1 MSASTGPALR
11 MLALRMLTLRILS
24 WRVLACAGAM
34 GVTLALPSAA
44 DAQAIRGVIL
54 EGNGAEPITGA
65 TIDVLRTDSTFVTT
79 VTSDQRGWFRLELD
93 SEGTYLLRPAHPAY
107 IASGLDSVT
116 VGRHEVVSVVLRM
129 GPAVIPLDRLV
140 VAARSRDRL
149 AGFYERAESGGQGRF
164 IHRPFI
170 EARVASLPSELLR
183 MTPGVIITP
192 SEDRH
197 YNFITLRGP
206 GGRCP
211 AAVFLD
217 GLPVPQQIGASI
229 DEFTAADLL
238 EGVEIYDAYTIPPPG
253 LPITINECGIVAFW
267 SRRDAHR
274 PFTWKRLA
282 AALLV
287 GALIVLTAR

>member
-1 MSASTGPALR
+1 MSASA
-11 MLALRMLTLRILS
+11 ALTLRILT
-24 WRVLACAGAM
+24 WRMLACAATTA
-34 GVTLALPSAA
+34 VTLALPAAA

-54 EGNGAEPITGA
+54 EGNGTEPITGA
-65 TIDVLRTDSTFVTT
+65 AIDVLQTDSTLVTT

-93 SEGTYLLRPAHPAY
+93 SEGTYLLRPSHSAY
-107 IASGLDSVT
+107 TASGLDSVT

-149 AGFYERAESGGQGRF
+149 AGFYERAESGTRGRF

-170 EARVASLPSELLR
+170 EARVGSLPSELLR
-183 MTPGVIITP
+183 MTPGVVIT
-192 SEDRH
+192 SSDDRH
-197 YNFITLRGP
+197 SNFITLRGP

-217 GLPVPQQIGASI
+217 GLPVPQHIGASI

-238 EGVEIYDAYTIPPPG
+238 EGVEIYDAYTMPPAG
-253 LPITINECGIVAFW
+253 LPITTNECGIVAFW
-267 SRRDAHR
+267 SRRDVHR
-274 PFTWKRLA
+274 PFTWKRLVA
-282 AALLV
+282 TLLV
-287 GALIVLTAR
+287 GAFIVLTAR

>member
-1 MSASTGPALR
+1 MSASAGPALR
-11 MLALRMLTLRILS
+11 MLA
-24 WRVLACAGAM
+24 CAATM
-34 GVTLALPSAA
+34 AVTLALPAA
-44 DAQAIRGVIL
+44 AAAQAIRGVIL
-54 EGNGAEPITGA
+54 EGNGTEPITGA
-65 TIDVLRTDSTFVTT
+65 TIDVLRPDSTVVTT
-79 VTSDQRGWFRLELD
+79 VTSDPRGWFRLELD
-93 SEGTYLLRPAHPAY
+93 NEGMYLLRPSHSAY
-107 IASGLDSVT
+107 TASGLDSVT

-149 AGFYERAESGGQGRF
+149 AGFYERAERGAQGRF

-170 EARVASLPSELLR
+170 EARMGSLPSELLR
-183 MTPGVIITP
+183 MTPGVVITP
-192 SEDRH
+192 SEGTH
-197 YNFITLRGP
+197 YNIITLRGP

-238 EGVEIYDAYTIPPPG
+238 EGVEIYDAFTMPPAG
-253 LPITINECGIVAFW
+253 LPITTHECGIVAFW
-267 SRRDAHR
+267 TRRDAHR

>member
-1 MSASTGPALR
+1 MSASAALILRILTLR
-11 MLALRMLTLRILS
+11 MLA
-24 WRVLACAGAM
+24 CAAM
-34 GVTLALPSAA
+34 SALTLALPVAA
-44 DAQAIRGVIL
+44 DAQAIRGVLL
-54 EGNGAEPITGA
+54 EGNGTEPITGA

-93 SEGTYLLRPAHPAY
+93 REGTYLLRPSHSAY
-107 IASGLDSVT
+107 TASGLDSVT

-149 AGFYERAESGGQGRF
+149 AGFYERAESGTRGRF

-170 EARVASLPSELLR
+170 EARVGSLPTELLR
-183 MTPGVIITP
+183 MTPGVVIT
-192 SEDRH
+192 SSDDRH
-197 YNFITLRGP
+197 SNFITLRGP

-217 GLPVPQQIGASI
+217 GLPVPQHIGASI

-238 EGVEIYDAYTIPPPG
+238 EGVEIYDAYTMPPAG
-253 LPITINECGIVAFW
+253 LPITNNECGIVAFW
-267 SRRDAHR
+267 SRRDVHR

-287 GALIVLTAR
+287 GAFIVLTAR